1 MFYIWLAI
9 IILLAIAEAMT
20 INLVTIWYVASG
32 IVALILS
39 FFIDNFTIQF
49 AVFTLLGTFLLI
61 TTRQFLQTF
70 LNTKNVKTN
79 LDRII
84 GMNGIVVEEINRDN
98 NGAVKVD
105 GKVWT
110 AYADKKIKVDSTVKV
125 LEINSSK
132 IKVEEE

>member
-20 INLVTIWYVASG
+20 INLVTIWYVVSG

-84 GMNGIVVEEINRDN
+84 GMNGIVVEEINRNN

>member
-1 MFYIWLAI
+1 
-9 IILLAIAEAMT
+9 
-20 INLVTIWYVASG
+20 
-32 IVALILS
+32 
-39 FFIDNFTIQF
+39 
-49 AVFTLLGTFLLI
+49 
-61 TTRQFLQTF
+61 
-70 LNTKNVKTN
+70 
-79 LDRII
+79 
-84 GMNGIVVEEINRDN
+84 MNGIVVEEINRNN

>member
-84 GMNGIVVEEINRDN
+84 GMNGIVVEEINRNN

-110 AYADKKIKVDSTVKV
+110 AYADKKIKMDSTVKV
-125 LEINSSK
+125 LEINSQK
-132 IKVEEE
+132 LK

>member
-84 GMNGIVVEEINRDN
+84 GMNGIVVEEINKNN

-110 AYADKKIKVDSTVKV
+110 AYADKKIKVDSTVEV

>member
-84 GMNGIVVEEINRDN
+84 GMNGIVVEEINKNN

-110 AYADKKIKVDSTVKV
+110 AYADKKIKVDITVKV

>member
-49 AVFTLLGTFLLI
+49 AVFTLLGTFLLP
-61 TTRQFLQTF
+61 Q
-70 LNTKNVKTN
+70 
-79 LDRII
+79 
-84 GMNGIVVEEINRDN
+84 DN
-98 NGAVKVD
+98 FYKLFSIL
-105 GKVWT
+105 KML
-110 AYADKKIKVDSTVKV
+110 KPI
-125 LEINSSK
+125 
-132 IKVEEE
+132 

>member
-49 AVFTLLGTFLLI
+49 AAFTLLGTFLLI

-70 LNTKNVKTN
+70 LDTKNVKTN

-84 GMNGIVVEEINRDN
+84 GMNGIVVEEINKNN

>member
-70 LNTKNVKTN
+70 LDTKNVKTN

-84 GMNGIVVEEINRDN
+84 GMNGIVVEEINKNN

>member
-9 IILLAIAEAMT
+9 IILLAIAGAMT

-84 GMNGIVVEEINRDN
+84 GMNGIVVEEINRNN

>member
-84 GMNGIVVEEINRDN
+84 GMNGIVVEEINRNN
-98 NGAVKVD
+98 NGSVKVD

>member
-1 MFYIWLAI
+1 MFYVWLAI

-20 INLVTIWYVASG
+20 INLVTIWYVVSG
-32 IVALILS
+32 IFALILS

-61 TTRQFLQTF
+61 TTRQTLQKF
-70 LNTKNVKTN
+70 INTKKEKTN

-84 GMNGIVVEEINRDN
+84 GMNGIVLEEISQNH

-110 AYADKKIKVDSTVKV
+110 AYSNKKIKVDSTIKV
-125 LEINSSK
+125 LEINGSK

>member
-79 LDRII
+79 LDRI
-84 GMNGIVVEEINRDN
+84 MNGIVVEEINRNN

>member
-84 GMNGIVVEEINRDN
+84 GMNGIVVEEINRNN

>member
-32 IVALILS
+32 IVALIFS

-84 GMNGIVVEEINRDN
+84 GMNGIVVEEINRNN

>member
-79 LDRII
+79 LGRII
-84 GMNGIVVEEINRDN
+84 GMNGIVVEEINKNN

>member
-1 MFYIWLAI
+1 MFYIWLMI
-9 IILLAIAEAMT
+9 IILLVIAEAMT
-20 INLVTIWYVASG
+20 VNLVTIWYVASG

-49 AVFTLLGTFLLI
+49 AIFAILGTILLI
-61 TTRQFLQTF
+61 TTRQTLQK
-70 LNTKNVKTN
+70 LVDTKKERTN

-84 GMNGIVVEEINRDN
+84 GMEGIVIEEISKNH

-110 AYADKKIKVDSTVKV
+110 AFSNKKIKVDSTVKV
-125 LEINSSK
+125 LEINGSK

>member
-84 GMNGIVVEEINRDN
+84 GMNGIVVEEINTNN